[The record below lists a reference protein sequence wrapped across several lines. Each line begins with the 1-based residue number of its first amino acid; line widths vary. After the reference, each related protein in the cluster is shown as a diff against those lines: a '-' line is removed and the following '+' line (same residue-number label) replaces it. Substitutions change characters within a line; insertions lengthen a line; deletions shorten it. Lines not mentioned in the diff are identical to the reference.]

1 MWAICKK
8 ELRQFFSNLTGYI
21 AIIVFL
27 LLNGL
32 MLFVFP
38 DTDILAFGYA
48 TLDKFFELA
57 PWILLL
63 LIPAITMR
71 SFSEEFRMGTYETLQ
86 TVPLTRGKLIAG
98 KYLASLIVVLIALLP
113 TLVYYLCISQLSGLG
128 GIDTGATTGSY
139 LGLVLLA
146 AAFTAIG
153 IWCSSF
159 TTNAVVAFIVAAF
172 ACFVLYSGFGA
183 ISALPVFSAG
193 LDYYIGMLGL
203 DFHYRSISR
212 GVVDVRDLLYIFS
225 VIFLFLWLTGRHLG
239 KKVQEGSKAA
249 TNRQRWTIVGPV
261 ALILVLAIVNLLSAH
276 LHYKLDLTKEK
287 RYTLSA
293 PTKVMLSH
301 VDEEIVVDFYLSGDL
316 KAGIRKLAKSADDEL
331 REFNEYCGGR
341 IRIHAYD
348 PLSTLDDSAKANFL
362 DSLRHMGI
370 QPMTQVAQAKK
381 GEEESQRVIIP
392 AAIFHY
398 KDRIYPVNLLKGV
411 QVGAQGAPEEQLYTN
426 AETLLEYKFG
436 SAIDKITAREKPTV
450 GYALG
455 NGEPLDYRVYD
466 LIQDV
471 RGNYQFGIVPL
482 DSLQVIPPKFDALLI
497 VKPTGKFTDREK
509 LMLDQ
514 YVLHGGRLIWAVD
527 VLHAEKDSLRPDQ
540 GRASGSGAG
549 SEQGGPSGAGS
560 EQGLVAYD
568 RGLELEDLFFKYGV
582 RVNQDLVEDIQCANL
597 PMVVGMQGD
606 KPQIEPIRWPYFPLL
621 NGSLT
626 HPISK
631 NLDPV
636 FAQFANSIDTVK
648 APGIT
653 KTVLLQTSANSR
665 TVGTPAII
673 SFDVMKYKDDP
684 RMFPRSNIPVAMLLE
699 GKFQSLY
706 ANRVPTAYADSL
718 NTIYHLPFL
727 SESDKPGKVIVVSDG
742 DIFMNEVTEQGPQA
756 LGFSTGDNYTFA
768 NQDFVE
774 NCIEYLV
781 NPSHIL
787 ETRSKD
793 FTLRLLDSPKV
804 EKDRAFWQFIN
815 IGLPILLVVLGG
827 YLYQFIRKRKF
838 AA

>member
-86 TVPLTRGKLIAG
+86 TRPLTRGKLIAG
-98 KYLASLIVVLIALLP
+98 KYLACLIVVLIALLP
-113 TLVYYLCISQLSGLG
+113 TLTYYFCIQSLSGQG

-139 LGLVLLA
+139 LGLMLLA

-193 LDYYIGMLGL
+193 LDYYIAMLGI

-212 GVVDVRDLLYIFS
+212 GVIDVRDVLYVCS
-225 VIFLFLWLTGRHLG
+225 VVFLFLWLTGRHLG
-239 KKVQEGSKAA
+239 KKVEGDSKAGA
-249 TNRQRWTIVGPV
+249 GRQRWTVAGPL
-261 ALILVLAIVNLLSAH
+261 ALIVVLAVVNLLSAH
-276 LHYKLDLTKEK
+276 LHFKVDLTKEK
-287 RYTLSA
+287 RYTLST
-293 PTKVMLSH
+293 PTKTMLSH
-301 VDEEIVVDFYLSGDL
+301 VDDDITVDFFLAGDL

-331 REFNEYCGGR
+331 QEFNEYCGGK
-341 IRIHAYD
+341 IRVHAYD
-348 PLSTLDDSAKANFL
+348 PLAQLDDSAKSNFL
-362 DSLRHMGI
+362 DSLRRMGI

-381 GEEESQRVIIP
+381 GEEQSQRVIIP
-392 AAIFHY
+392 AAIFRY
-398 KDRIYPVNLLKGV
+398 KNHIYPVNLLQGV
-411 QVGAQGAPEEQLYTN
+411 QAGGQGQPEEQLYTN

-436 SAIDKITAREKPTV
+436 SAIDKITAKVKPTV
-450 GYALG
+450 GYVLG
-455 NGEPLDYRVYD
+455 NGEPLDFHVYD
-466 LIQDV
+466 LIQDI
-471 RGNYQFGIVPL
+471 RANYRFGIIPL
-482 DSLQVIPPKFDALLI
+482 DSVPIIPTTFNAIVI
-497 VKPTGKFTDREK
+497 VKPASKFTDREK

-514 YVLHGGRLIWAVD
+514 YVLHGGQIIWAVD
-527 VLHAEKDSLRPDQ
+527 VLHAEKDSLRQ
-540 GRASGSGAG
+540 EHGV
-549 SEQGGPSGAGS
+549 
-560 EQGLVAYD
+560 LAYD

-582 RVNQDLVEDIQCANL
+582 RVNEDLVEDLQCAHL
-597 PMVVGMQGD
+597 PIVVGMQGD
-606 KPQIEPIRWPYFPLL
+606 KPQIEPIPWPYYPLL

-626 HPISK
+626 NPISK

-636 FAQFANSIDTVK
+636 LAEFANSLDTVK

-653 KTVLLQTSANSR
+653 KTVLLQTSAHSR

-673 SFDVMKYKDDP
+673 SFDVLKNAADP
-684 RMFPRSNIPVAMLLE
+684 RNFPRANIPVAVLLE

-706 ANRVPTAYADSL
+706 ANRVPTAVADSMA
-718 NTIYHLPFL
+718 NVYHEPFL
-727 SESDKPGKVIVVSDG
+727 SESEKPGRVIVVGDG
-742 DIFMNEVTEQGPQA
+742 DIFMNDVTEQGPQQM
-756 LGFSTGDNYTFA
+756 GVSVGDDNYKFA

-774 NCIEYLV
+774 NCLEYMV

-793 FTLRLLDSPKV
+793 FTLRLLDPAKV
-804 EKDRAFWQFIN
+804 EKDRSFWQFIN
-815 IGLPILLVVLGG
+815 IGLPLLLVILGG
-827 YLYQFIRKRKF
+827 YIYQLIRKRKF

>member
-8 ELRQFFSNLTGYI
+8 DLRQFFSNLTGYI

-38 DTDILAFGYA
+38 ETDILSFGYA
-48 TLDKFFELA
+48 TLEKFFELA

-86 TVPLTRGKLIAG
+86 TVPLSRSRLIAG
-98 KYLASLIVVLIALLP
+98 KYLACLIVVLIALLP
-113 TLVYYLCISQLSGLG
+113 TLVYYLCIQQLSGQG

-146 AAFTAIG
+146 AVFTAIG

-183 ISALPVFSAG
+183 ISTLPVFSAG
-193 LDYYIGMLGL
+193 LDYYIAMLGI

-212 GVVDVRDLLYIFS
+212 GVVDCRDLLYIGS

-239 KKVQEGSKAA
+239 KKVEGGSKAA
-249 TNRQRWTIVGPV
+249 AGRQRWTVAGPV
-261 ALILVLAIVNLLSAH
+261 ALVVVVAVINVLSAH
-276 LHYKLDLTKEK
+276 LHYRIDLTKEK

-293 PTKVMLSH
+293 PTKALLSH
-301 VDEEIVVDFYLSGDL
+301 VDDEIVVDFYMAGDL

-331 REFNEYCGGR
+331 REFNEYCDGR

-348 PLSTLDDSAKANFL
+348 PLTQLDDTAKAAFL
-362 DSLRHMGI
+362 DSMRHMGI

-398 KDRIYPVNLLKGV
+398 KNRIYPVNLLKGV
-411 QVGAQGAPEEQLYTN
+411 QVGAQGQPEEQLYTN

-436 SAIDKITAREKPTV
+436 SAIDKITAKKKPAV

-455 NGEPLDYRVYD
+455 NGEPLDFRVYD
-466 LIQDV
+466 LIQDI
-471 RGNYQFGIVPL
+471 RSNYRFGVIAL
-482 DSLQVIPPKFDALLI
+482 DSAPVVPQDLNALVV
-497 VKPTGKFTDREK
+497 VKPMSKFTDREK

-514 YVLHGGRLIWAVD
+514 YVLHGGQIIWAVD
-527 VLHAEKDSLRPDQ
+527 VLHAEKDSMAPGQ
-540 GRASGSGAG
+540 GT
-549 SEQGGPSGAGS
+549 
-560 EQGLVAYD
+560 VAYD

-582 RVNQDLVEDIQCANL
+582 RVNPDLVEDMQCARL
-597 PMVVGMQGD
+597 PMVVGTQGD

-636 FAQFANSIDTVK
+636 LSQFANSLDTVK

-653 KTVLLQTSANSR
+653 KTVLLQTSANAR

-673 SFDVMKYKDDP
+673 SFDVMKYQDDA
-684 RMFPRSNIPVAMLLE
+684 RMFPRANIPVALLLE
-699 GKFQSLY
+699 GKFQSLF
-706 ANRVPTAYADSL
+706 ANRVPTAVADSL
-718 NTIYHLPFL
+718 ANVYHEPFVA
-727 SESDKPGKVIVVSDG
+727 ESDKPGRVIVCGDG
-742 DIFMNEVTEQGPQA
+742 DIFMNEVTDNVPQP
-756 LGFSTGDNYTFA
+756 LGFSVGDNYTFA

-774 NCIEYLV
+774 NCLEYLV

-793 FTLRLLDSPKV
+793 FTLRLLDSAKV
-804 EKDRAFWQFIN
+804 EKDRTYWQFIN
-815 IGLPILLVVLGG
+815 IGLPLLLVVLGG
-827 YLYQFIRKRKF
+827 YIYQLIRKRKF

>member
-21 AIIVFL
+21 AIVVFL

-38 DTDILAFGYA
+38 DTDLLAFGYA

-71 SFSEEFRMGTYETLQ
+71 SFSDEFRMGTYETLQ
-86 TVPLTRGKLIAG
+86 TVPLSRSRLIAG
-98 KYLASLIVVLIALLP
+98 KYLASLIVVLIALVP
-113 TLVYYLCISQLSGLG
+113 TLVYYLCIQQLSGQG

-146 AAFTAIG
+146 AVFTAIG

-159 TTNAVVAFIVAAF
+159 TTNAVVAFIGAAF

-193 LDYYIGMLGL
+193 LDYYIGMLGI

-212 GVVDVRDLLYIFS
+212 GVVDCRDLLYIFS
-225 VIFLFLWLTGRHLG
+225 IVFLFLWLTGRHLG
-239 KKVQEGSKAA
+239 KKVDSGSAA
-249 TNRQRWTIVGPV
+249 AAKRRWTVAGPLGLIV
-261 ALILVLAIVNLLSAH
+261 VLALVNLLSAH
-276 LHYKLDLTKEK
+276 LHYKLDLTKEH

-293 PTKVMLSH
+293 PTKAMLSH
-301 VDEEIVVDFYLSGDL
+301 VDDDIDVDFFLAGDL

-331 REFNEYCGGR
+331 REFNEYCDGK

-348 PLSTLDDSAKANFL
+348 PLAQLDDSAKASFL
-362 DSLRHMGI
+362 DSMQRMGI

-381 GEEESQRVIIP
+381 GAEESQRVIIP
-392 AAIFHY
+392 AAIFRY
-398 KDRIYPVNLLKGV
+398 KNHMYPVNLLKGV
-411 QVGAQGAPEEQLYTN
+411 QAGMPGQPEEQLYTN

-436 SAIDKITAREKPTV
+436 SAIDKITAREKPMV
-450 GYALG
+450 GYVLG
-455 NGEPLDYRVYD
+455 NGEPLDFHVYE
-466 LIQDV
+466 LIQDI
-471 RGNYQFGIVPL
+471 RANYRFGIVPL
-482 DSLQVIPPKFDALLI
+482 DSLPVIPQKFNALVI
-497 VKPTGKFTDREK
+497 VKPANKFTDREK
-509 LMLDQ
+509 LTLDQ
-514 YVLHGGRLIWAVD
+514 YVLHGGQIIWAVD
-527 VLHAEKDSLRPDQ
+527 VLHAEKDSLRLDH
-540 GRASGSGAG
+540 
-549 SEQGGPSGAGS
+549 ETM
-560 EQGLVAYD
+560 AYD

-582 RVNQDLVEDIQCANL
+582 RVNEDLVEDMQCAKL
-597 PMVVGMQGD
+597 PIVVGTQGD
-606 KPQIEPIRWPYFPLL
+606 KPQIEPLPWPYFPLL

-636 FAQFANSIDTVK
+636 FSQFANSIDTVK

-653 KTVLLQTSANSR
+653 KTVLLQTSDHSR

-673 SFDVMKYKDDP
+673 TFEVMKYEDDS
-684 RMFPRSNIPVAMLLE
+684 RMFPRANIPVAMLLE
-699 GKFQSLY
+699 GRFQSLF
-706 ANRVPTAYADSL
+706 ANRIGTAVADSL
-718 NTIYHLPFL
+718 ANFYHQPFL
-727 SESDKPGKVIVVSDG
+727 AQAKKPGRVIVCADG
-742 DIFMNEVTEQGPQA
+742 DIFMDEVTEQGPQP
-756 LGFSTGDNYTFA
+756 LGLSVGDDNYTFA
-768 NQDFVE
+768 NQYFIE
-774 NCIEYLV
+774 NCLEYLV
-781 NPSHIL
+781 NPSGIL

-793 FTLRLLDSPKV
+793 FTLRLLDPAKV
-804 EKDRAFWQFIN
+804 DKDRGFWQFIN
-815 IGLPILLVVLGG
+815 IGLPLLLVVLGG
-827 YLYQFIRKRKF
+827 YIYQFIRKRKF